1 VQDLSI
7 PKEGPEGTRQS
18 SVTAPTPGK
27 EFPNQMLVNSDASL
41 TKDSSTTAA
50 EGEEVNSL
58 SKANER
64 TREITEALLCDCTY
78 GVSLPYY
85 LAREATREESAYAL
99 DIPDQL
105 NQYICKVQEQDLAYP
120 GFEAQTH

>member
-1 VQDLSI
+1 
-7 PKEGPEGTRQS
+7 
-18 SVTAPTPGK
+18 
-27 EFPNQMLVNSDASL
+27 MLVNSDASL

-58 SKANER
+58 SEADKR
-64 TREITEALLCDCTY
+64 TREITEALLCDCTHR
-78 GVSLPYY
+78 VLLPYH

-105 NQYICKVQEQDLAYP
+105 NQYIREV
-120 GFEAQTH
+120 